1 MAQWSERGHRIIS
14 REPESFPRG
23 AQPSLLSL
31 QPYAASYDTSGQDRT
46 EEGCKHGSETNKKT
60 TDSLKHPY
68 PHILIK
74 HLCEV
79 YSCWSMQPN
88 SCDVYRISRKGYIRT
103 LCIQLRVYSHPIRTL
118 KGVRRWFNQQPF
130 CWLFLRTGI
139 IDWWCH
145 RDKQKCQING
155 DERHAVRRRLTFL
168 SIKYSVPREKLWCK
182 LWMSLS
188 FSLQKFPKGH
198 ARWQR
203 LIYNQQQLVNKQLK
217 ECLE

>member
-1 MAQWSERGHRIIS
+1 MAQWSERVHRIIS
-14 REPESFPRG
+14 LEPEPFPRG
-23 AQPSLLSL
+23 TWPSLLSL
-31 QPYAASYDTSGQDRT
+31 QQAKTAQD
-46 EEGCKHGSETNKKT
+46 KT
-60 TDSLKHPY
+60 TLTEDVNMVLKRNEKPTANLKHPY
-68 PHILIK
+68 PHILINNLRGLFLLIHAAQMTFTECRGK
-74 HLCEV
+74 
-79 YSCWSMQPN
+79 
-88 SCDVYRISRKGYIRT
+88 DIRT

-118 KGVRRWFNQQPF
+118 KGASRWFNQQPF

-155 DERHAVRRRLTFL
+155 SERHAVRRHLTFL
-168 SIKYSVPREKLWCK
+168 SIKYSVLREKLWCK

-198 ARWQR
+198 EWWQR
-203 LIYNQQQLVNKQLK
+203 LIYNQQPLVNKQLK